1 MDAVTTGWML
11 VHIGF
16 EGDSVDVGGV
26 NPWGL
31 DWKSLTRPSIT
42 VAHPSVPEIQRHTTV
57 DRYEVPGPS
66 GPVRRRLRRLPVAR
80 AA

>member
-31 DWKSLTRPSIT
+31 DWKSLHDPIT
-42 VAHPSVPEIQRHTTV
+42 VAHPSYPIQRHTMWT
-57 DRYEVPGPS
+57 YEVPGPS